1 MKGFKPLAYL
11 QNKIYFYKR
20 GRLYLL
26 DDNGLKEVTRLFQ
39 TGWKDSTRFFVRLF
53 RREPKYAVPLEDNKL
68 LIVYKRKLFLFEPVK
83 KTLTCIANARDG
95 FSDPLNICVTSG
107 KWLAVWGDYGQN
119 KEHAPIYIYGL
130 KKDLTV
136 ETIAAFE
143 AGKIRHIHNIIHRR
157 SGGYYIFTGDQEEN
171 AGIYQCD
178 SDFRLIKPVKTGKQ
192 MYRAVVGFDTDKGL
206 LYATDAVNEQNY
218 IYLLEDGK
226 KPQVITKLNGSCI
239 YGCKIR
245 NNYLFST
252 TVEPDENNRGI
263 TSWISSKRGEGILSD
278 EVHLVCV
285 DENLKS
291 SVVTKFEKD
300 FFPMKL
306 MQYGSIQFLH
316 GDGQDMWIYPVAVKR
331 ADGRARKVSYSTILG
346 GRKSL

>member
-1 MKGFKPLAYL
+1 M
-11 QNKIYFYKR
+11 
-20 GRLYLL
+20 
-26 DDNGLKEVTRLFQ
+26 
-39 TGWKDSTRFFVRLF
+39 
-53 RREPKYAVPLEDNKL
+53 
-68 LIVYKRKLFLFEPVK
+68 
-83 KTLTCIANARDG
+83 
-95 FSDPLNICVTSG
+95 TSG